1 MDALDLPIPPPFPL
15 IPRSAIWPGEL
26 PCSSNGTLRPLVAV
40 PGTYET
46 AHWPGSTGDWA
57 DFYDTTME
65 ARAIHV
71 YSQHAKKPWEYN
83 WIGDTEGHVV
93 EYSGLYQA
101 AHSAG
106 ENSIAHGY
114 LFLLGIGQRPSEL
127 MILRFRQWR
136 WWMRANNRSAL
147 KTMTR
152 RHFEMPGAAT
162 QCPGPDIGYNNW
174 HAGEN
179 GLLLPWSPATPGGV
193 VMSDTFEIRNPATRI
208 LDSRWFGAEAGRVG
222 DARPNDNGQR
232 RITVPNAQTRHVAA
246 ELTITAADI
255 QVGGYATLWGSG
267 SRPNVAHLNY
277 QSIDVSNTTTVPLSN
292 GAFEM
297 YLSGDSHVI
306 IDLVGLYS

>member
-1 MDALDLPIPPPFPL
+1 
-15 IPRSAIWPGEL
+15 
-26 PCSSNGTLRPLVAV
+26 
-40 PGTYET
+40 
-46 AHWPGSTGDWA
+46 
-57 DFYDTTME
+57 
-65 ARAIHV
+65 
-71 YSQHAKKPWEYN
+71 
-83 WIGDTEGHVV
+83 
-93 EYSGLYQA
+93 
-101 AHSAG
+101 
-106 ENSIAHGY
+106 
-114 LFLLGIGQRPSEL
+114 
-127 MILRFRQWR
+127 
-136 WWMRANNRSAL
+136 
-147 KTMTR
+147 
-152 RHFEMPGAAT
+152 
-162 QCPGPDIGYNNW
+162 
-174 HAGEN
+174 
-179 GLLLPWSPATPGGV
+179 
-193 VMSDTFEIRNPATRI
+193 MSDTFEIRNPATRI